1 MTFIIQ
7 KSKLNP
13 HANHSKEFEF
23 ENSGMTIKFRPA
35 THPHFQKVHA
45 LIQKYNKD
53 GQSEQDEQPVQDG
66 QFEQDEQPEQEPLP
80 KLDKN
85 TITQVNDDELSPTE
99 AIIYAVG
106 EYLIVDWNITIDD
119 DGVQEKLTPSGDNL
133 LALISSISEPDVFI
147 AWCFECVG
155 AISTEVQQN
164 IIELKKKPSK
174 GGSGSKTTKT

>member
-1 MTFIIQ
+1 MAFIIQ

-13 HANHSKEFEF
+13 HTSHSKEFEF

-45 LIQKYNKD
+45 LIQEYNKD
-53 GQSEQDEQPVQDG
+53 GQSEQDEQNKQD
-66 QFEQDEQPEQEPLP
+66 PLP

-85 TITQVNDDELSPTE
+85 IITQINDDELSPTE

-106 EYLIVDWNITIDD
+106 EYLVDDWNITIDD
-119 DGVQEKLTPSGDNL
+119 DGIQEKLPPSGDNL
-133 LALISSISEPDVFI
+133 LALISSITEPDVFI

-155 AISTEVQQN
+155 AISKELQQN
-164 IIELKKKPSK
+164 AIELKKKPSK
-174 GGSGSKTTKT
+174 GGNGSKTTKT